1 MLLHR
6 GTSTFSV
13 SSDKAS
19 LDSFSFRLSL
29 EDRFHRTPADITG
42 FYSAVS
48 ITEVFKPYVQCIK
61 INQNHQEYV
70 SGL

>member
-1 MLLHR
+1 MSLSEGLSGMLLHR

-29 EDRFHRTPADITG
+29 EDKFHSIPVNTSG
-42 FYSAVS
+42 FYS
-48 ITEVFKPYVQCIK
+48 EDFKPFVQCI
-61 INQNHQEYV
+61 INQNH
-70 SGL
+70 